1 MPYLGSKPADG
12 TVDAT
17 ILKDADNNT
26 KIQVEESS
34 DENIIRFDVAGS
46 EAMKID
52 ANGIITKALQPAFCA
67 VPDTGSQQTNFAFNA
82 YVDITHGGTERFDQ
96 NNDFASSTF
105 TAPVTGKYLLV
116 SRVQVDTVT
125 QSYDYYA
132 SSINTSNR
140 RYFGWLWDT
149 NEFSSDQNYT
159 GFVDCVIADMDASDT
174 ATAQIVISTTGSGNS
189 ASDISFNSYF
199 MGCLLV

>member
-52 ANGIITKALQPAFCA
+52 ANGIISKALQPAFNVSPNPSSA
-67 VPDTGSQQTNFAFNA
+67 QENIAFNS

-96 NNDFASSTF
+96 NSDFASSTF
-105 TAPVTGKYLLV
+105 TAPISGKYLLV

-132 SSINTSNR
+132 SSINTSNK
-140 RYFGWLWDT
+140 RYFGWIWDT

-174 ATAQIVISTTGSGNS
+174 ATAQIVISTTGSGSS

>member
-12 TVDAT
+12 TVSAT

-52 ANGIITKALQPAFCA
+52 ANGIISKALQPAFN
-67 VPDTGSQQTNFAFNA
+67 VSPDSSSAQENIAYNA

-96 NNDFASSTF
+96 NNDFSSSTF

-132 SSINTSNR
+132 SSINTSNK
-140 RYFGWLWDT
+140 RYFGWIWDT

-174 ATAQIVISTTGSGNS
+174 ATAQIVISTSGSGSS

>member
-52 ANGIITKALQPAFCA
+52 ANGIISKALQPAFNVSPNPSSA
-67 VPDTGSQQTNFAFNA
+67 QENIAFNS

-96 NNDFASSTF
+96 NSDFASSTF
-105 TAPVTGKYLLV
+105 TPPISGKYLLV

-132 SSINTSNR
+132 SSINTSNK
-140 RYFGWLWDT
+140 RYFGWIWDT

-159 GFVDCVIADMDASDT
+159 GFVDCEIADIDASDT
-174 ATAQIVISTTGSGNS
+174 ATAQIVISTTGSGSS